1 MTPTSK
7 RPTVEMFYELYTQQT
22 YEPNG
27 YYCVDSEFVPSY
39 DTKIKTFEDDK
50 LYIQPEKEF
59 ILTTLKQIGAT

>member
-1 MTPTSK
+1 
-7 RPTVEMFYELYTQQT
+7 MFYELYAQQT
-22 YEPNG
+22 YERNG